1 MDDRRV
7 ISGIIQV
14 IISGCRWSDAP
25 LEYGPRKTLYNRF
38 VRWAVRGIWER
49 VFMELARAGGPP
61 AEALLD
67 STHIKVHR
75 SASAGRRKRGV
86 RVDRDELWR
95 AYAIH
100 LIADAHGRPK
110 VIALT
115 GGERHDS
122 VPAQAMLARL
132 PPDLRVIADA
142 AYDSAELRRWL
153 ADRGSRVIIPNRK
166 NRKQPYPFDA
176 VTYRRRN
183 IVERT
188 FCPSRTF
195 DAWQRAMIGSTKL
208 SSPPSASP
216 PPLPTSSSSQMSFR
230 PSWTNHTWNWA
241 VGCDP
246 VSAGCDHCYAKAI
259 VDRNP
264 AFFGQSFDHVTLK
277 LERLKH
283 VNRFRPILSDGRKLP
298 ALVFVNSMSDAWHDD
313 IPTDVIHHVFDVM
326 EANPHIVFQVLTKRP
341 IRARRILTE
350 RYRSGFPSHIWIG
363 VSCEDNRVAKRL
375 DILRSIKERTGGGMT
390 AFVSVEPIIGPT
402 DALRFDDL
410 DWIITGGE
418 SGPRARIM
426 QRGWLIPSIE
436 ECGRLGIALWHKQNG
451 QMRSHPDLSQA
462 PAEPEP
468 DRTLQMARGERVGI
482 ASRGE
487 GRRDREP
494 PHLPRSA
501 AELSPARGETQWR

>member
-1 MDDRRV
+1 MTV
-7 ISGIIQV
+7 MHSGI
-14 IISGCRWSDAP
+14 
-25 LEYGPRKTLYNRF
+25 
-38 VRWAVRGIWER
+38 
-49 VFMELARAGGPP
+49 
-61 AEALLD
+61 
-67 STHIKVHR
+67 
-75 SASAGRRKRGV
+75 
-86 RVDRDELWR
+86 
-95 AYAIH
+95 
-100 LIADAHGRPK
+100 
-110 VIALT
+110 
-115 GGERHDS
+115 
-122 VPAQAMLARL
+122 
-132 PPDLRVIADA
+132 
-142 AYDSAELRRWL
+142 
-153 ADRGSRVIIPNRK
+153 
-166 NRKQPYPFDA
+166 
-176 VTYRRRN
+176 
-183 IVERT
+183 
-188 FCPSRTF
+188 
-195 DAWQRAMIGSTKL
+195 
-208 SSPPSASP
+208 
-216 PPLPTSSSSQMSFR
+216 
-230 PSWTNHTWNWA
+230 SWTNHTWNWA

-277 LERLKH
+277 LEQLKH
-283 VNRFRPILSDGRKLP
+283 VSRFRPILSDGRKRP

-426 QRGWLIPSIE
+426 QRDWLIPSIE

-451 QMRSHPDLSQA
+451 QIRSHPDLSQA
-462 PAEPEP
+462 PARLERHRRFKWLVENGWEVLPEEKGGATVNR
-468 DRTLQMARGERVGI
+468 RTFRDLPPSYHQLA
-482 ASRGE
+482 AKLSRG
-487 GRRDREP
+487 
-494 PHLPRSA
+494 A
-501 AELSPARGETQWR
+501 AA

>member
-1 MDDRRV
+1 MTV
-7 ISGIIQV
+7 MHSGI
-14 IISGCRWSDAP
+14 
-25 LEYGPRKTLYNRF
+25 
-38 VRWAVRGIWER
+38 
-49 VFMELARAGGPP
+49 
-61 AEALLD
+61 
-67 STHIKVHR
+67 
-75 SASAGRRKRGV
+75 
-86 RVDRDELWR
+86 
-95 AYAIH
+95 
-100 LIADAHGRPK
+100 
-110 VIALT
+110 
-115 GGERHDS
+115 
-122 VPAQAMLARL
+122 
-132 PPDLRVIADA
+132 
-142 AYDSAELRRWL
+142 
-153 ADRGSRVIIPNRK
+153 
-166 NRKQPYPFDA
+166 
-176 VTYRRRN
+176 
-183 IVERT
+183 
-188 FCPSRTF
+188 
-195 DAWQRAMIGSTKL
+195 
-208 SSPPSASP
+208 
-216 PPLPTSSSSQMSFR
+216 
-230 PSWTNHTWNWA
+230 SWTNHTWNWA

-462 PAEPEP
+462 PAELSVTRRFKWLVENGWELLPEEKGGATVNR
-468 DRTLQMARGERVGI
+468 RTF
-482 ASRGE
+482 
-487 GRRDREP
+487 RDLP
-494 PHLPRSA
+494 PSYHQLAAKLSGDTLP
-501 AELSPARGETQWR
+501 